1 MKIILS
7 VFVAFFSFTSMAHG
21 QMFTEKQRKFEYTL
35 SLDEPANVQID
46 FQFPTLKKL
55 PNYNPYMSKPSLYIT
70 GEDPGRDSRSD
81 HNFMRHTY
89 ENITN
94 NDLTRLNLPLKAG
107 RYHVRLQYPNS
118 KEYLNLPFDF
128 KMTKVKGAFEQEPN
142 NGWGTANL
150 LIEDEVYTGYMQ
162 MKDGGNDSDFFEL
175 VVEESGIL
183 ELSFTTAEKPIN
195 GRPYFGNHELY
206 FYDGS
211 LAIPNERMNYVI
223 MRQKPAKGVVRK
235 RVGLKKGT
243 YFVVVKH
250 YGNNGVTNQEYTIG
264 YTFTPTQLTEI
275 ELNRKPEWATPITTD
290 GQFYQGR
297 IEFPN
302 NPSFRDYYSF
312 EVNEEAEIVFTL
324 KQLNYNKE
332 NFFAGE
338 ILNGKK
344 QQVQSFK
351 TNEQE
356 LANTLNLQP
365 GKYFLCVRG
374 NTSYERQDL
383 NLLDYAVAIS
393 SSQKT
398 AHESTS

>member
-7 VFVAFFSFTSMAHG
+7 VFVAFFAFTSMAFG

-35 SLDEPANVQID
+35 SLDEPANMQID

-81 HNFMRHTY
+81 HNFLRHTY
-89 ENITN
+89 ENIIN

-107 RYHVRLQYPNS
+107 RYHVILQYPNN
-118 KEYLNLPFDF
+118 KQYLNLPFDF

-195 GRPYFGNHELY
+195 GRPYFGNHEIY

-211 LAIPNERMNYVI
+211 LALPNERMNHV
-223 MRQKPAKGVVRK
+223 MMQQKPAKGEVK
-235 RVGLKKGT
+235 KSLALKKGH
-243 YFVVVKH
+243 YFVQVKH
-250 YGNNGVTNQEYTIG
+250 VGNNGVVNQKYTIG
-264 YTFTPTQLTEI
+264 YTFTPTQRTDTHAI
-275 ELNRKPEWATPITTD
+275 DTTD
-290 GQFYQGR
+290 PEQVAFAFIKAVAKKDIDSALMLVVPDERDKARKDLPPLLPWPYEPR
-297 IEFPN
+297 IKMMIEN
-302 NPSFRDYYSF
+302 NTCQ
-312 EVNEEAEIVFTL
+312 VII
-324 KQLNYNKE
+324 E
-332 NFFAGE
+332 NFDEPAGMDMKLIE
-338 ILNGKK
+338 NRWWV
-344 QQVQSFK
+344 VQ
-351 TNEQE
+351 
-356 LANTLNLQP
+356 
-365 GKYFLCVRG
+365 
-374 NTSYERQDL
+374 
-383 NLLDYAVAIS
+383 
-393 SSQKT
+393 
-398 AHESTS
+398 